1 MAEPMTEE
9 ELQDLRARVE
19 RVPLCYQRE
28 ADTTI
33 ARLLDAI
40 DELQAQHDRCPECT
54 RAAVM
59 ADPVARA
66 AYEKNRRE
74 RFTTAWLIERTDV
87 RLCYAQD
94 LECLRWVSFVDPKA
108 WRFDD
113 KLAAERVIEERGLT
127 NVVVVSHGWG
137 P

>member
-1 MAEPMTEE
+1 IE
-9 ELQDLRARVE
+9 QLRAVRHGSAD
-19 RVPLCYQRE
+19 RMIRE
-28 ADTTI
+28 
-33 ARLLDAI
+33 LLDAI

-66 AYEKNRRE
+66 AYEQNRRE

-94 LECLRWVSFVDPKA
+94 LECHRWVSFVDPKA

-113 KLAAERVIEERGLT
+113 KIAAERVIEERGLT
-127 NVVVVSHGWG
+127 NAVPVSHGWG
-137 P
+137 R